1 MFKNQQHKLTRSVRL
16 AIAMGALTS
25 ISAPIAVAQE
35 AGETEIIEV
44 TGIRGSQ
51 KANIN
56 AKRFSN
62 AIVDAI
68 TAEDIGKFPDKNV
81 AETLA
86 RVPGITIDRDFGEGQ
101 GVTTRRSAR
110 PKLDPSERS
119 SRGNRSV
126 VCVIRRNP

>member
-68 TAEDIGKFPDKNV
+68 TAEDIGKFPDKN
-81 AETLA
+81 L
-86 RVPGITIDRDFGEGQ
+86 
-101 GVTTRRSAR
+101 
-110 PKLDPSERS
+110 
-119 SRGNRSV
+119 
-126 VCVIRRNP
+126 